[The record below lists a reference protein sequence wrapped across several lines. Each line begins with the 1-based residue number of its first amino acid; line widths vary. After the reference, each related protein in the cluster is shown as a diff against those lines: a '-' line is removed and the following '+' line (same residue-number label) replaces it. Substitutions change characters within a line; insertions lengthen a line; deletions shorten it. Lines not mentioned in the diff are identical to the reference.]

1 MAKKKPGFEEAVN
14 RIEEIVS
21 LLESPATTL
30 DKSVELYR
38 EGISLAALLNENLAA
53 VEKQVT
59 ELRKNA
65 EGIFEKVP
73 FAQRDEPNE

>member
-1 MAKKKPGFEEAVN
+1 
-14 RIEEIVS
+14 
-21 LLESPATTL
+21 
-30 DKSVELYR
+30 
-38 EGISLAALLNENLAA
+38 LNENLAA

-65 EGIFEKVP
+65 EGIFEKTP